1 MSFHVVSLP
10 ISVVIG
16 HAPAFL
22 HHSSLLGK
30 FHTEERTSLIE
41 LLASETH
48 VVTVNSCTWACA
60 WLSDLSALK
69 KMVEEAK
76 DTSIANKVRSALK
89 ARETVDVIKSCE
101 FRMLPHAPTD
111 QSTDATPVKRQYED
125 TTKLFPPSKIPR
137 KSPKESQDMTESS
150 TGSPQLISQCTE
162 RDNGRCVITKAALA
176 IDVAHIYPFALGKR
190 RCTEAHDDFWL
201 TLRVYCI
208 IGPGGSETLINRL
221 CLAASIHR
229 MWGKAEFGLKPIE
242 LSDDRKKLTVQFF
255 WFKRGS
261 FSERMPL
268 TKAPV
273 LLTTGRAG
281 PRDTKVFNCLTE
293 EVICSGDFVTLE
305 VQDPDQYPL
314 PSFELLEMQW
324 TLHMVAAIS
333 GAAEAPDDPY
343 DPELDDVT
351 EEELSDIFFD
361 EERGYRGFTISS
373 SNTF

>member
-1 MSFHVVSLP
+1 
-10 ISVVIG
+10 
-16 HAPAFL
+16 
-22 HHSSLLGK
+22 
-30 FHTEERTSLIE
+30 
-41 LLASETH
+41 
-48 VVTVNSCTWACA
+48 
-60 WLSDLSALK
+60 
-69 KMVEEAK
+69 
-76 DTSIANKVRSALK
+76 
-89 ARETVDVIKSCE
+89 
-101 FRMLPHAPTD
+101 
-111 QSTDATPVKRQYED
+111 
-125 TTKLFPPSKIPR
+125 
-137 KSPKESQDMTESS
+137 
-150 TGSPQLISQCTE
+150 
-162 RDNGRCVITKAALA
+162 
-176 IDVAHIYPFALGKR
+176 
-190 RCTEAHDDFWL
+190 
-201 TLRVYCI
+201 
-208 IGPGGSETLINRL
+208 
-221 CLAASIHR
+221 

-361 EERGYRGFTISS
+361 EVDDPTLFLAQRREVTEVSPFRHQILSENQPPVETHSPVRQTGKHSPVKGRSPARGNKQT
-373 SNTF
+373 